1 MRREQSHEVT
11 IAADLL
17 NNWQI
22 GEVQKALLEADAGD
36 FATEYQV
43 KRDWH
48 IGVTRVEKMPINHRD
63 ENSQCIDPSTAKI
76 TPASRDDLLRSG

>member
-11 IAADLL
+11 IAAALL

-43 KRDWH
+43 KKTLAHWRDLGRKNAH
-48 IGVTRVEKMPINHRD
+48 
-63 ENSQCIDPSTAKI
+63 QPS
-76 TPASRDDLLRSG
+76 R